1 MKTKLTHLSF
11 ALALLALLTFNLQP
25 STCSAQS
32 TSFTYQGRVTDNG
45 TNFTGAG
52 QFKFALV
59 ISSNANQTATA
70 AVGVGQPSGG
80 YITGYQVIGGGSGY
94 VTAPAVTVS
103 GGGGAGAAA
112 VTHLTGGS
120 VTSITVGNPGN
131 GSYTS
136 APTVLVAAPPANFS
150 YTTYWSND
158 GTSIAGSEPANAVG
172 VSVTNGLFTVVL
184 GDTTQPNMMA
194 LNASLFTQPN
204 LQLRIWFN
212 DGVNGSAVLSPLQNL
227 TPTPYA
233 IMSGSASNLL
243 GTVSAAQLSAGTA
256 GINVSGNAAGF
267 TGSLAGDVTG
277 PQSATLVSSNAAL
290 LAKVSGGT
298 MASVGGSVGVGIA
311 NPGNGFNTKF
321 DVVGGTSYR
330 SNPGDLNKALIIDT
344 YNTAHRIYTEAVSGT
359 PYDLILGTYPN
370 GFANQIFLQQS
381 TGNVGIGTA
390 TPAARLDVNGSVN
403 AIGFTGNG
411 AGLTNANAA
420 TLGGLTATGFW
431 QLGGNTV
438 SSGQFLGSTNNQPLE
453 LWANNSRGLRLQPT
467 LGAVDVIGGTAN
479 AIFSNTTAAVIGGG
493 SNNTIAVLSDYSVI
507 AGGTGNVI
515 QTNSTY
521 SSLGGGFGNA
531 ITNAAYS
538 TISGGWL
545 NNIQTN
551 ATYSSI
557 AGGGRNVIQFN
568 ADHSAIGGGF
578 GNVIQSGAEYAVIA
592 GGQNNQNFAS
602 DSTIGGG
609 YFNSILNQ
617 GYDSFLGSGTQ
628 NRIEGQIISDMNG
641 FLGSGQNNSIQFNA
655 INSFLGGGF
664 NNSIGTNA
672 STAFLGGGAYNSIGT
687 NVLNSVIVGGTSNSI
702 AYPANYA
709 VIGGGNS
716 NYVAGVLSTIGGGTL
731 NVIGSGSGFGF
742 IGGGSGNVID
752 PNTQFSTIA
761 GGVNNYVAAGAGA
774 GAIGGGQANTI
785 YNGAGFGA
793 IPGGYGNVVNNN
805 ANYSLCAGYYALA
818 LHPGSFVWGD
828 NSVTAYT
835 PSIAAN
841 SWTARVTG
849 GARFI
854 SAVNGSGTPTAGV
867 SLASGG
873 GSWTSLSDRN
883 AKENFS
889 DVDAK
894 TVLAKVA
901 AMPVLTWNYKT
912 QDKTIRHIGPMAQD
926 FKAAFNVGESDTGI
940 TTVDADGVALAAIQG
955 LNQKLDEQKAE
966 NADLKARLEK
976 LEQLMTE
983 KLGGAK

>member
-1 MKTKLTHLSF
+1 MKTKLARLIG
-11 ALALLALLTFNLQP
+11 ALALLAILTFNLQP
-25 STCSAQS
+25 STCFAQS
-32 TSFTYQGRVTDNG
+32 TSFTYQGRMMDNG

-103 GGGGAGAAA
+103 GGGGAGATA
-112 VTHLTGGS
+112 VAHLTGGS

-136 APTVLVAAPPANFS
+136 APTVLLAPPPANFS

-158 GTSIAGSEPANAVG
+158 GTSSAGSEPANAVG

-184 GDTTQPNMMA
+184 GDTTQPNMIA
-194 LNASLFTQPN
+194 LNVPLFTQPN

-233 IMSGSASNLL
+233 IMANTASNLL
-243 GTVSAAQLSAGTA
+243 GSLSAAQLSGTVA
-256 GINVSGNAAGF
+256 NGVLPGSPSFSG
-267 TGSLAGDVTG
+267 TVT
-277 PQSATLVSSNAAL
+277 
-290 LAKVSGGT
+290 
-298 MASVGGSVGVGIA
+298 
-311 NPGNGFNTKF
+311 
-321 DVVGGTSYR
+321 
-330 SNPGDLNKALIIDT
+330 
-344 YNTAHRIYTEAVSGT
+344 AVS
-359 PYDLILGTYPN
+359 LI
-370 GFANQIFLQQS
+370 
-381 TGNVGIGTA
+381 
-390 TPAARLDVNGSVN
+390 
-403 AIGFTGNG
+403 GNG
-411 AGLTNANAA
+411 AGVTNVNAA
-420 TLGGLTATGFW
+420 SLSGLNATNFW
-431 QLGGNTV
+431 QLGGNAV

-467 LGAVDVIGGTAN
+467 PGAVDVIGGTAN
-479 AIFSNTTAAVIGGG
+479 SIFSNTTASVIGGG
-493 SNNTIAVLSDYSVI
+493 SNNTIAVLSDYSVV

-515 QTNSTY
+515 QTNSAY
-521 SSLGGGFGNA
+521 SSIGGGLGNA

-538 TISGGWL
+538 RIGGGWF
-545 NNIQTN
+545 NSIQTN

-557 AGGGRNVIQFN
+557 AGGGRNVIQPY

-578 GNVIQSGAEYAVIA
+578 GNVIQSGAEFATIA
-592 GGQNNQNFAS
+592 GGQGNQNAAS

-609 YFNSILNQ
+609 YNNSILNQ
-617 GYDSFLGSGTQ
+617 GYTSFLGAGTQ
-628 NRIEGQIISDMNG
+628 NRIEGNNISDMNN
-641 FLGSGQNNSIQFNA
+641 FLGSGQYNSIQYDA
-655 INSFLGGGF
+655 INSFLGGGN

-672 STAFLGGGAYNSIGT
+672 STAFLGGGTYNVIGT
-687 NVLNSVIVGGTSNSI
+687 NVLNSVIVGGATNSI
-702 AYPANYA
+702 VYPGIYA
-709 VIGGGNS
+709 AIGGGQGN
-716 NYVAGVLSTIGGGTL
+716 NIFGADSTIAGGAQ
-731 NVIGSGSGFGF
+731 NQIGSGSGYGF

-752 PNTQFSTIA
+752 YNSQFSTIA
-761 GGVNNYVAAGAGA
+761 GGVYNYISPTAGA
-774 GAIGGGQANTI
+774 GAIGGGQGNSI
-785 YNGAGFGA
+785 YTGAGFGS
-793 IPGGYGNVVNNN
+793 IPGGWGNIVGVN
-805 ANYSLCAGYYALA
+805 ANYSLAAGYNAWVQHA
-818 LHPGSFVWGD
+818 GSFVWSD
-828 NSVTAYT
+828 NSVVASTT
-835 PSIAAN
+835 SIAAN
-841 SWTARVTG
+841 SWTARATG

-867 SLASGG
+867 SLAAGG

-894 TVLAKVA
+894 NILAKVA

-940 TTVDADGVALAAIQG
+940 TTVDEGGVALAAIQG
-955 LNQKLDEQKAE
+955 LNQKLEAE
-966 NADLKARLEK
+966 AKSKDAEIDALKQSLSELKKQVQTLVEK
-976 LEQLMTE
+976 
-983 KLGGAK
+983 K